1 MSGPETLL
9 RAVDLQISYRQ
20 QEGWLPVLHCVNFAI
35 ERGETFGLVGESGCG
50 KSTVALQ
57 LLGYRHP
64 SSRVDG
70 GQIEFGGRDLLKLPR
85 RELDRIRG
93 NRISFVPQNPT
104 TALNPGMCVGDQVS
118 EVLLLHKRC
127 ADQAEALER
136 VVELFGLVGLPTPK
150 SLVERYP
157 HQLSGGQQQRVCIAM
172 ALACDPD
179 LVVLDEPTTGLD
191 VTTQE
196 QIVELLIDLRQR
208 IGLSMLYVTHDLGL
222 LSQIADRV
230 GVMYAGHMVEIA
242 PVAELFHQPRHPYT
256 RGLIGSIPRIDR
268 PDEPVARPLHGLLR
282 RSELPVGC
290 PFQPRCDF
298 AEPSCATNHQTL
310 DRVAPGHEVACQ
322 RWRALLAPAVA
333 AAGEATAPRARSEP
347 EPPLLAL
354 DHLSI
359 AYGAGGGALAR
370 FLGAAPFVAVRDL
383 DLTIARGETLALVGE
398 SGSGKSTVARAVSGL
413 LRPHAGQVL
422 LNGQKLAG
430 LVRERSGE
438 QRREIQYIFQNPD
451 ASLNPRAKI
460 GTILARP
467 LEMFFDLDRRAT
479 RERVLEALADVRL
492 DAGYAERYADQLSGG
507 ERQRVAI
514 ARALIAR
521 PTLLLCDEVL
531 SALDV
536 SVQANVLDLLRRLRA
551 EHQVAMLFIS
561 HDLAVVRSIADRIG
575 VLFQGQLMELGRT
588 ADIFAPPFHPYTHSL
603 LLAVPDPDRPRR
615 HGSTM
620 RRLAAGP
627 AKATG
632 CPYAGRCAWQ
642 PGPICEQAAPPW
654 RKTER
659 GVAIHCHLPLDE
671 LTARAQW
678 VASDPPVA
686 TPISSPAP
694 LRENLP

>member
-9 RAVDLQISYRQ
+9 RAVDLQVSYRQ
-20 QEGWLPVLHCVNFAI
+20 QEGWLPVLHRINFAI
-35 ERGETFGLVGESGCG
+35 RRGETFGLVGESGCG

-64 SSRVDG
+64 SARVEG
-70 GQIEFGGRDLLKLPR
+70 GHIEFGGRDLLRLPR
-85 RELDRIRG
+85 RALDRIRG

-104 TALNPGMCVGDQVS
+104 TALNPGMRVGDQVV
-118 EVLLLHKRC
+118 EILLLHKRA
-127 ADQAEALER
+127 ADATQALAR
-136 VVELFGLVGLPTPK
+136 VTELFGLVGLPTPK
-150 SLVERYP
+150 ALLGRYP

-196 QIVELLIDLRQR
+196 QIVELLIDLRRR

-242 PVAELFHQPRHPYT
+242 PVAELFRQPRHPYT

-268 PDEPVARPLHGLLR
+268 PDEPALRPLRGLLR
-282 RSELPVGC
+282 RNELPEGC

-298 AEPSCATNHQTL
+298 AEASCVTNRQTL

-333 AAGEATAPRARSEP
+333 AAGETAVPRARPEP

-370 FLGAAPFVAVRDL
+370 FLGAAPFVAVHDL
-383 DLTIARGETLALVGE
+383 DLAIAQGETLALVGE

-413 LRPHAGQVL
+413 LRPYEGQVL
-422 LNGQKLAG
+422 LHGQRLAG

-438 QRREIQYIFQNPD
+438 QRREIQYVFQNPD
-451 ASLNPRAKI
+451 ASLNPRARI

-467 LEMFFDLDRRAT
+467 LEMFFDLDRRAM
-479 RERVLEALADVRL
+479 RARVLEALDDVRL

-536 SVQANVLDLLRRLRA
+536 SVQANILDLLRRLRA

-561 HDLAVVRSIADRIG
+561 HDLAVVRSIADKVG
-575 VLFQGQLMELGRT
+575 VLFQGRLMEMGRT
-588 ADIFAPPFHPYTHSL
+588 ADIFSAPFHPYTHSL
-603 LLAVPDPDRPRR
+603 LMAVPDPDRPRR
-615 HGSTM
+615 SMTVS
-620 RRLAAGP
+620 RRPALGPSKAA
-627 AKATG
+627 G

-642 PGPICEQAAPPW
+642 AGAICEQTPPPW

-678 VASDPPVA
+678 TPSDEPA
-686 TPISSPAP
+686 AMPAP
-694 LRENLP
+694 TTSLA

>member
-1 MSGPETLL
+1 MSEPEILL
-9 RAVDLQISYRQ
+9 RAVDLQVSYRQ
-20 QEGWLPVLHCVNFAI
+20 QEGWLPVLHRVNFAI
-35 ERGETFGLVGESGCG
+35 RRGETFGLVGESGCG

-64 SSRVDG
+64 SARVEG
-70 GQIEFGGRDLLKLPR
+70 GHIEFGGRDLLTLPR

-93 NRISFVPQNPT
+93 DRISFVPQNPT
-104 TALNPGMCVGDQVS
+104 TALNPGMRVGDQVV
-118 EVLLLHKRC
+118 EILRLHKRV
-127 ADQAEALER
+127 ADAAQALAR
-136 VVELFGLVGLPTPK
+136 VTELFGLVGLPTPRA
-150 SLVERYP
+150 LLGRYP

-268 PDEPVARPLHGLLR
+268 PDEPAARPLRGLLR
-282 RSELPVGC
+282 RNELPAGC

-298 AEPSCATNHQTL
+298 AEASCAVNHQTL

-333 AAGEATAPRARSEP
+333 AAGEAAAPRATVEP

-359 AYGAGGGALAR
+359 AYGATGGALSR
-370 FLGAAPFVAVRDL
+370 FLGAAPFVAVRDVNL
-383 DLTIARGETLALVGE
+383 AIGQGETLALVGE

-413 LRPHAGQVL
+413 LRPHDGQVL
-422 LNGQKLAG
+422 LRGQKLAG
-430 LVRERSGE
+430 LVRERSGD

-492 DAGYAERYADQLSGG
+492 DAGYADRYADQLSGG

-536 SVQANVLDLLRRLRA
+536 SVQANVLDLLRRLRS

-561 HDLAVVRSIADRIG
+561 HDLAVVRSIADKVG
-575 VLFQGQLMELGRT
+575 VLFQGQLMQLGRT
-588 ADIFAPPFHPYTHSL
+588 EDIFAPPFHPYTHSL
-603 LLAVPDPDRPRR
+603 LMAVPDPDRPRR
-615 HGSTM
+615 SM
-620 RRLAAGP
+620 PAARRVAARP
-627 AKATG
+627 AMATG

-642 PGPICEQAAPPW
+642 PGPVCETATPPW
-654 RKTER
+654 RKTGR
-659 GVAIHCHLPLDE
+659 GAAIYCHLPLDE
-671 LTARAQW
+671 LAARARW
-678 VASDPPVA
+678 TPSEATAPSSGASP
-686 TPISSPAP
+686 SPFPRSLA
-694 LRENLP
+694 

>member
-1 MSGPETLL
+1 MSGAETLL
-9 RAVDLQISYRQ
+9 RAVDLQVSYRQ
-20 QEGWLPVLHCVNFAI
+20 QEGWLPVLHRINFAI
-35 ERGETFGLVGESGCG
+35 LRGETFGLVGESGCG

-64 SSRVDG
+64 NSRVDG
-70 GQIEFGGRDLLKLPR
+70 GHIEFGGRDLLELPR

-104 TALNPGMCVGDQVS
+104 TALNPGMRVGDQVC
-118 EVLLLHKRC
+118 EILLLHKRA
-127 ADQAEALER
+127 ADQNQALQR
-136 VVELFGLVGLPTPK
+136 VVELFGLVGLPSPK
-150 SLVERYP
+150 LLVERYP

-191 VTTQE
+191 VTAQE
-196 QIVELLIDLRQR
+196 QIVELLIDLRRR

-242 PVAELFHQPRHPYT
+242 PVAELFRQPRHPYT

-268 PDEPVARPLHGLLR
+268 PEEPAARPLRGLLR
-282 RSELPVGC
+282 RDELPEGC

-298 AEPSCATNHQTL
+298 AEASCATNRQRL

-333 AAGEATAPRARSEP
+333 AAGEPTTPPVRPEP

-370 FLGAAPFVAVRDL
+370 FLGAAPFVAVHDL
-383 DLTIARGETLALVGE
+383 DLAVAPGETLALVGE

-413 LRPHAGQVL
+413 LRPYEGQVRL
-422 LNGQKLAG
+422 HGRSLAG
-430 LVRERSGE
+430 LVRERPGE

-451 ASLNPRAKI
+451 ASLNPRARI
-460 GTILARP
+460 GTTLARP
-467 LEMFFDLDRRAT
+467 LEMFFDLDRRAI
-479 RERVLEALADVRL
+479 RARVLEALDDVRL
-492 DAGYAERYADQLSGG
+492 DAGYAERYPDQLSGG

-536 SVQANVLDLLRRLRA
+536 SVQANILDLLRRLRA

-561 HDLAVVRSIADRIG
+561 HDLAVVRSIADKVG
-575 VLFQGQLMELGRT
+575 VLFQGRLMELGRT
-588 ADIFAPPFHPYTHSL
+588 ADIFSAPFHPYTHSL
-603 LLAVPDPDRPRR
+603 LMAVPDPDRPRR
-615 HGSTM
+615 SQTAG
-620 RRLAAGP
+620 RRPAAGP
-627 AKATG
+627 PKAAG

-642 PGPICEQAAPPW
+642 AGAICEQTAPPC

-659 GVAIHCHLPLDE
+659 GVAIYCHLPLDE
-671 LTARAQW
+671 LTARAHW
-678 VASDPPVA
+678 TPSDEPA
-686 TPISSPAP
+686 AMPAP
-694 LRENLP
+694 TTFPA